1 MSTLMN
7 NPLAREVARIALKA
21 KYPNLTMVDWEG
33 AKIDGLNAAS
43 KNAKA
48 ELKATFPGV
57 KFSVKT
63 SRFSGG
69 DSMYV
74 RWTDGPTSRQV
85 EAIVNKYSAGRF
97 DGSADIFEYNTTPW
111 NEVFG
116 DAKYV
121 SASRDYSD
129 ALIED
134 AIRIVVNKFGGCE
147 PITVDEYRR
156 GNSYRWVNSGGCQLD
171 RELSITLSKIC
182 RCMPVSNGVHS

>member
-74 RWTDGPTSRQV
+74 RWTDGPTTRQV
-85 EAIVNKYSAGRF
+85 EAIINKYSAGRF
-97 DGSADIFEYNTTPW
+97 DGSTDSYDYNTTPW

-129 ALIED
+129 SLIES
-134 AIRIVVNKFGGCE
+134 AIRIVIAKFGGCE
-147 PITVDEYRR
+147 PITVEQYRK
-156 GNSYRWVNSGGCQLD
+156 GESWRWMNTGGCDLG
-171 RELSITLSKIC
+171 RELSVVLSKIC
-182 RCMPVSNGVHS
+182 RCLPVSKGVQS

>member
-1 MSTLMN
+1 MDAIADS
-7 NPLAREVARIALKA
+7 PVAREVARIVMKA
-21 KYPNLTMVDWEG
+21 KYPNLVMVDWEN
-33 AKIDGLNAAS
+33 KIDGLNAAS

-48 ELKATFPGV
+48 ELKAAFPGV

-69 DSMYV
+69 DSMHV
-74 RWTDGPTSRQV
+74 KWTDGPNTKQV
-85 EAIVNKYSAGRF
+85 EAIINKYSAGKF
-97 DGSADIFEYNTTPW
+97 DGMTDCYDYNMTTW

-147 PITVDEYRR
+147 PITIDEYRR
-156 GNSYRWVNSGGCQLD
+156 GSSWRWMNSGGCDLG
-171 RELSITLSKIC
+171 RALSETLSKIS
-182 RCMPVSNGVHS
+182 RSMPVSNGVQS